1 MRILQNTF
9 AFIWLLWGA
18 VVFMAVVAPLT
29 IIYFFVLT
37 IGGKKYSM
45 KCVWV
50 NCRYA
55 SPLILRLIGIRMKIY
70 GAEKIDPT
78 RTYVFVS
85 NHRAQIDIIS
95 NAAAVPVPIR
105 FLAKSE
111 VKYIPL
117 FGFMVKMLGIMV
129 DRKSKE
135 SREKSFQYMAEAIG
149 KGESLFIYP
158 EGTRNRTDE
167 SIKEFKDGAFRVAI
181 LAQAPIAVQTLV
193 NTRELND
200 PRKFHLLPGTVELYW
215 SKPIE
220 TIGLTIEDIPELKE
234 KVKSEMLRHLQQKNK

>member
-1 MRILQNTF
+1 MQTLKNTF
-9 AFIWLLWGA
+9 ALFWLVWGA
-18 VVFMAVVAPLT
+18 LVFMSVVAPLT
-29 IIYFFVLT
+29 IVYFVVLA
-37 IGGKKYSM
+37 IGGKRYSM

-55 SPLILRLIGIRMKIY
+55 SPLILRLICIRLKIH
-70 GAEKIDPT
+70 GSEKIDPN

-111 VKYIPL
+111 VKFIPL

-158 EGTRNRTDE
+158 EGTRNRSNE
-167 SIKEFKDGAFRVAI
+167 PLKEFKDGAFRVAI

-200 PRKFHLLPGTVELYW
+200 PRKFHLLPGTVQLYW

-220 TIGLTIEDIPELKE
+220 TKGLTIEDIPALKE
-234 KVKSEMLRHLQQKNK
+234 KVKEEMLKHLKK

>member
-1 MRILQNTF
+1 MRVLQNNF
-9 AFIWLLWGA
+9 AFFWLLWGA
-18 VVFMAVVAPLT
+18 LVFMAVVAPLT
-29 IIYFFVLT
+29 IIYFFVLA

-45 KCVWV
+45 KCVWI

-55 SPLILRLIGIRMKIY
+55 SPLILRLIGIRLKIY
-70 GAEKIDPT
+70 GAEKIDPN

-135 SREKSFQYMAEAIG
+135 SRERSFQYMAEAIG
-149 KGESLFIYP
+149 KRESLFIYP

-167 SIKEFKDGAFRVAI
+167 PIKEFKDGAFRVAI

-220 TIGLTIEDIPELKE
+220 TTGLTIEDIPDLKE
-234 KVKSEMLRHLQQKNK
+234 KVKSEMLRHLQQTNK